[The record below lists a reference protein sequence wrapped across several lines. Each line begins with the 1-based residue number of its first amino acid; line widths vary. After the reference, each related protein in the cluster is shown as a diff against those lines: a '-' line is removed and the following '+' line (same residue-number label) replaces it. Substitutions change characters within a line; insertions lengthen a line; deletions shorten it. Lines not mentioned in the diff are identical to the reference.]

1 MNLLEFL
8 VYFFAEVFMIYFLLN
23 IFANIDKVSFKF
35 CNTTKSKIIVS
46 IFAILLIFNSM
57 HNYTEYKLLIT
68 FLIMILLYYNYFKT
82 GLRNSIYNAAIVIS
96 FNSILEILLSLI
108 MFIGLANYIDLNNNE
123 LLKIAFS
130 FIVFGTSNRI
140 FYIEKVSGLVR
151 KFKETLEQNIS
162 LEIILASI
170 VVILNIFSFF
180 RSQDFKNMYSI
191 ISIVIGIIY
200 IILTSSV
207 IVKSKF
213 LVEKLVAKNKELS
226 NSYKAYSETI
236 QQFRE
241 LKHNLKNDLYGIKTN
256 LPKEK
261 QVYINDVILKYNK
274 DNEWINNIEDMPEG
288 LQGLIY
294 LKKNEAE
301 KNKVKMLIN
310 YKSSNKIQENDF
322 VDLCDT
328 IGILIDNAIEASK
341 DLKNKIFLL
350 DVNDINN
357 NIEITI
363 TNSFT
368 NKIDTTEIGNKNYST
383 KKKKSGLGLNY
394 IKRINNERI
403 KVKLSIINDLF
414 ITKIIYKAKN

>member
-23 IFANIDKVSFKF
+23 SFANIDKVSFKF
-35 CNTTKSKIIVS
+35 CNTTKSKIIIS

-108 MFIGLANYIDLNNNE
+108 VFIGLANYIDLNNNE

-140 FYIEKVSGLVR
+140 FYIEKVSRLVR

-274 DNEWINNIEDMPEG
+274 DNEWINHIEDMPEG

-310 YKSSNKIQENDF
+310 YKSSNKIHENDF

-341 DLKNKIFLL
+341 DLNKIFLL

-363 TNSFT
+363 TNSFI
-368 NKIDTTEIGNKNYST
+368 NKIDTTQIGNKNYST
-383 KKKKSGLGLNY
+383 KNKKSGLGLNY

>member
-108 MFIGLANYIDLNNNE
+108 VFIGLANYIDLNNNE